1 MKKTFLSILFCLLAL
16 TISIQ
21 AQNNSRL
28 ADRLVNQTGSL
39 SDRIYSDFRNRSSS
53 SRSDV
58 EAVFLAQQLDSSARL
73 YQQMVRDNHSDSEL
87 RDAASFLSDLVRR
100 APGYG
105 SNGYLWRDVQST
117 VRDIQRAVGGGLGN
131 GGYDN
136 NDGRDRDDRNNRPER
151 PVSGR
156 VTWRGRVDIEIQLV
170 IKGSNLET
178 KFISGNG
185 AVNENYNFTSALP
198 SRNVTVEVDKK
209 KGRGTVNVLQ
219 QPTRNNDFTAVIQII
234 DKDSGAKDYEL
245 DIYWR

>member
-28 ADRLVNQTGSL
+28 AERLVSQTSSL
-39 SDRIYSDFRNRSSS
+39 SDRVYSDFRNRSSS
-53 SRSDV
+53 SRSDL

-73 YQQMVRDNHSDSEL
+73 YQQMVRDNRSDSEL
-87 RDAASFLSDLVRR
+87 RDAAGLLSDLARR

-117 VRDIQRAVGGGLGN
+117 VRDIQRAVGGSSGN

-136 NDGRDRDDRNNRPER
+136 NDGRDRDDRNDRPER
-151 PVSGR
+151 PISGR
-156 VTWRGRVDIEIQLV
+156 VTWRGSVDIEVQLV
-170 IKGSNLET
+170 IKGSTLET
-178 KFISGNG
+178 KMISGNG
-185 AVNENYNFTSALP
+185 TVNGSYNFTSGLP
-198 SRNVTVEVDKK
+198 SRNVTVEVNKK

-219 QPTRNNDFTAVIQII
+219 QPTRNNDFTTVIQIL
-234 DKDSGAKDYEL
+234 DKDGGARDYEL
-245 DIYWR
+245 EIYWR